1 LIFQKLVKVTPILLT
16 IFAIPLVFA
25 EGGGGIDCPE
35 NSGVYSYLSGTA
47 TFNVNP
53 FEGGEVGVLSCEY
66 FTESEDEN
74 LEPLAQVTAIYH
86 MSGEL
91 SQELTD
97 EYGCGAILGEQYS
110 STYVSS
116 DTHFASVAFS
126 SPPLVEAAANIMTQ
140 IENQTLATLC
150 TLTEEEINEGSTAE
164 SVKESVE
171 EHEEIQDTAI
181 EITIDVIEDKS
192 IEEIIEQIEEEKEKI
207 MIKISSETPKIVLP
221 EWIKNN
227 AEWWSSGQI
236 TNNDFSLGIEFMIK
250 EGFIRVPTTEVVAQK
265 SSEIPDWVKN
275 NAGWWSEGM
284 ISDIDF
290 VNGLQFLI
298 SNGII
303 NVA

>member
-1 LIFQKLVKVTPILLT
+1 LIFPKLLKVTPIFLT

-25 EGGGGIDCPE
+25 EGGGGIDCPK
-35 NSGVYSYLSGTA
+35 NSGVYSYFPGSA

-53 FEGGEVGVLSCEY
+53 FEGGEIGLLSCEY
-66 FTESEDEN
+66 LTESEDEN
-74 LEPLAQVTAIYH
+74 LEPLAQVIAIYH
-86 MSGEL
+86 ISGEL
-91 SQELTD
+91 SQELTE
-97 EYGCGAILGEQYS
+97 EYGCGAILAEQYS

-116 DTHFASVAFS
+116 KTHFASVAFTS
-126 SPPLVEAAANIMTQ
+126 SPLVEAAANIMTQ

-150 TLTEEEINEGSTAE
+150 TLTEAEINEGSTAE
-164 SVKESVE
+164 NVKESVE

-181 EITIDVIEDKS
+181 ELSIDVIEDKP
-192 IEEIIEQIEEEKEKI
+192 IEEIIEQIEKEKEKI
-207 MIKISSETPKIVLP
+207 MIKITSETPKIVLP

-227 AEWWSSGQI
+227 AEWWSTDQI
-236 TNNDFSLGIEFMIK
+236 TNDDFSLGIAFMIN
-250 EGFIRVPTTEVVAQK
+250 EGFIKVPPTEAAAEK

-275 NAGWWSEGM
+275 NAGWWSEGL
-284 ISDIDF
+284 ISDDDF